1 MGIVIRQSLKS
12 TFVNYIGVILGI
24 PIQFYVVAK
33 YLEPQVYGL
42 TQVIYQAAVLFATFA
57 LLGSGSSG
65 MRYFPY
71 FRDEKTRDHGFL
83 YYFMMLPALG
93 CLIFVPLYIVLK
105 PAIAAYFATKSPEFV
120 DYYYYVIPFIV
131 ILCFWFWTE
140 NYANINMRIAIPK
153 TVREILMRL
162 LMLGCYLAYGF
173 GYLDVQGL
181 ILSFAASY
189 AICLLCTGSYAL
201 KIGSSTT
208 RHRDLS
214 VLTPEVKR
222 DFLNYTFIVLIGS
235 LVNVVYQLDIFM
247 LSGEKGL
254 YDAGIYSMM
263 IFFANVV
270 NMPARSITAISAPGV
285 ADAMKRND
293 TATAS
298 ALFKQVSVH
307 QLMAGA
313 ITLLVIWINLDNIF
327 EIMPNGDKFSAGRYA
342 MLLLGLSQVVYCT
355 LNFGGS
361 IISYSKYY
369 YWTLFVTVLLI
380 FLTITT
386 NKIFIPMWG
395 LAGAAFATL
404 LTNLISYSWQQVII
418 QFKIHANPFTW
429 SHLRLL
435 LIIGFLYG
443 LNFLIPSFREVSPW
457 LDILVRTAA
466 MGLGYVLLLYAF
478 KVSVQVNG
486 IIDYYILRKGR

>member
-12 TFVNYIGVILGI
+12 TFVNYIGVAMGI
-24 PIQFYVVAK
+24 PIVFYIVPK

-57 LLGSGSSG
+57 LLGTGGSG

-71 FRDEKTRDHGFL
+71 FRDEKTGDHGFL
-83 YYFMMLPALG
+83 YYFMMLPAIG
-93 CLIFVPLYIVLK
+93 CLIFVPLYIVMK
-105 PAIAAYFATKSPEFV
+105 PAIADYFATKSPEFV
-120 DYYYYVIPFIV
+120 NYYYHVIPFII
-131 ILCFWFWTE
+131 ILCFWYWTE

-173 GYLDVQGL
+173 GYLDVNGL
-181 ILSFAASY
+181 IFSFAASY
-189 AICLLCTGSYAL
+189 AICLLATGSYAL
-201 KIGSSTT
+201 SIGSSSF

-222 DFLNYTFIVLIGS
+222 DFLNYTIIVMIGS

-247 LSGEKGL
+247 ISGKKGL
-254 YDAGIYSMM
+254 YDVGIYAMA

-293 TATAS
+293 TAEAS
-298 ALFKQVSVH
+298 ALFKQVSLH

-313 ITLLVIWINLDNIF
+313 ITLLIIWINIDNIYS
-327 EIMPNGDKFSAGRYA
+327 IMPNGDKYSAGKYA
-342 MLLLGLSQVVYCT
+342 MLLLGFSQVVYCT

-386 NKIFIPMWG
+386 NNIFIPIWG

-404 LTNLISYSWQQVII
+404 LTNVISYSWQQIII

-429 SHLRLL
+429 AHLRIL
-435 LIIGFLYG
+435 LIIAILYG
-443 LNFLIPSFREVSPW
+443 LNFLIPSLLEVSPW
-457 LDILVRTAA
+457 LDILVRTVTI
-466 MGLGYVLLLYAF
+466 GLGYVLLLYGF